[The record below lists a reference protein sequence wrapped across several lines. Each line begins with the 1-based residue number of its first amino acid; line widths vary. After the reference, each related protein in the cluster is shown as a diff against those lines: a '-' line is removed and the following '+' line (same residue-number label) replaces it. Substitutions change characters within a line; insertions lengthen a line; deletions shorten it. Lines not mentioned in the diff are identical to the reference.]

1 MKNASTLFILFIF
14 SLLAGCDRHSISKT
28 PGETLDRRLSEL
40 LDQREY
46 FHLEST
52 LNLLKDSIDS
62 RQKLYFQAF
71 IDNAFNRNEISNNDV
86 DTLFKNYF
94 AGLTDSMKA
103 ALGLLQDD
111 NYFKLYQYDKSA
123 QSINTVLNKYQDAL
137 DSENISDIKNDLLIR
152 NALKNIPPQ
161 STTIPDSTIIFWKK
175 DKLGLFEIPV
185 KSKDSIYDCI
195 FDTRA
200 NISSISQ
207 TYAAKLGLKLLDVS
221 FEEGSGI
228 TGIRFK
234 TGLGIADSIYIGN
247 ILIRNVVFQVMPD
260 SILYLAPVD
269 FSLNVIIGLPVIEAL
284 KEIHIHKDGRMLIPF
299 MQSKRALHNLAL
311 DRLDPVIS
319 LETGNDTL
327 TFHLDLG
334 ATSTDLYYAYFSK
347 YKTQILKKAFIKT
360 IQIGGAGGV
369 QKKKVYILPEL
380 NFRLDNKNVTIDSIA
395 VHSEKIYASEKYYGN
410 LGQDFTGQ
418 FNEIILNF
426 TDMYFSA
433 N

>member
-1 MKNASTLFILFIF
+1 VKNVTKLFAVFIF
-14 SLLAGCDRHSISKT
+14 SLLAGCGQYSASKNSD
-28 PGETLDRRLSEL
+28 ETFDKRLSEL
-40 LDQREY
+40 LDRREY
-46 FHLEST
+46 FQLET
-52 LNLLKDSIDS
+52 KLKLLQDSIDHKQ
-62 RQKLYFQAF
+62 RLYFQAF
-71 IDNAFNRNEISNNDV
+71 IDNAFNRNEVSNNDI

-94 AGLTDSMKA
+94 PGLTDSMKA

-123 QSINTVLNKYQDAL
+123 RSIDKVLDKYQGAL

-152 NALKNIPPQ
+152 NALKDVPPQ
-161 STTIPDSTIIFWKK
+161 ATTIPDSTVIFWKK

-185 KSKDSIYDCI
+185 KSKGKTYDCI

-207 TYAAKLGLKLLDVS
+207 TYAAKLGLKMLDVS
-221 FEEGSGI
+221 YEEGSGI

-234 TGLGIADSIYIGN
+234 TGLGIADSVYIGN

-284 KEIHIHKDGRMLIPF
+284 KEIHIYKDGRMLIPLI
-299 MQSKRALHNLAL
+299 QSKKALHNLAL

-319 LETGNDTL
+319 VETGDDTL
-327 TFHLDLG
+327 SFHLDLG
-334 ATSTDLYYAYFSK
+334 ASSSDLYYAYFSK
-347 YKTQILKKAFIKT
+347 YKQEILKTAFIKT
-360 IQIGGAGGV
+360 IQLGGAGRV
-369 QKKKVYILPEL
+369 QKKDVYILPEL
-380 NFRLDNKNVTIDSIA
+380 NLRLENKNVTIDSIA
-395 VHSEKIYASEKYYGN
+395 VHSEKIYPSEKYYGN

>member
-1 MKNASTLFILFIF
+1 VKNVCKLFAVFIF
-14 SLLAGCDRHSISKT
+14 SLLAACGQYSASKNSD
-28 PGETLDRRLSEL
+28 ETLDRRLSEL
-40 LDQREY
+40 LDRREY
-46 FHLEST
+46 FQLET
-52 LNLLKDSIDS
+52 KLNLLQDSIDMK
-62 RQKLYFQAF
+62 QKLYFQAF
-71 IDNAFNRNEISNNDV
+71 IDNAFNRDEVSNNDI

-94 AGLTDSMKA
+94 PGLTDSMKA

-111 NYFKLYQYDKSA
+111 NYFKLYQYGKSA
-123 QSINTVLNKYQDAL
+123 QSINTVLDNYQGAL
-137 DSENISDIKNDLLIR
+137 DSDNISDIKNDLLIR

-161 STTIPDSTIIFWKK
+161 AITIPDSTIIFWKK

-185 KSKDSIYDCI
+185 KSKAKTYDCI

-207 TYAAKLGLKLLDVS
+207 SYAAKLGLKMLNVS
-221 FEEGSGI
+221 YEEGSGI

-284 KEIHIHKDGRMLIPF
+284 KEIHIYRDGRMLIPLI
-299 MQSKRALHNLAL
+299 QSKKALHNLAL

-319 LETGNDTL
+319 LETGDDTL
-327 TFHLDLG
+327 SFHLDLG
-334 ATSTDLYYAYFSK
+334 ASSSDLYYAYFSK
-347 YKTQILKKAFIKT
+347 YKAQILKKAFIKT

-369 QKKKVYILPEL
+369 QKKDVYILPAL
-380 NFRLDNKNVTIDSIA
+380 NLRLGNKKITIDSIA

-418 FNEIILNF
+418 FKEIILNF